1 MVNAQEFKKNDK
13 WTKLMFGV
21 LIFFGIATLFLGILK
36 INRSINENIFPK
48 IEQQPIT
55 KTNNQQKTPEELMT
69 IDTDGDGL
77 SDYQEMYVYGTSIY
91 LADTDSDGYSDKD
104 EVDNGY
110 DPNCPKGSDCLG
122 SNDKVINNKY
132 DNQENTID
140 YSQFTEPSINKTQSH
155 LTEDQKKQFNNLS
168 ATDLRQLLLESGE
181 IKKEDLDRIS
191 DDDLMAIFKDIINQ

>member
-110 DPNCPKGSDCLG
+110 DPNCPKGSDCRG
-122 SNDKVINNKY
+122 TTINAVSTSTTPTVINSDNKQ
-132 DNQENTID
+132 NPQGV
-140 YSQFTEPSINKTQSH
+140 TE
-155 LTEDQKKQFNNLS
+155 NNLNGLTS
-168 ATDLRQLLLESGE
+168 EQKDELKKLTPQQLRELLLSSGQ
-181 IKKEDLDRIS
+181 IKQEDLDKIS
-191 DDDLMAIFKDIINQ
+191 DEDLTATFEEMLK

>member
-1 MVNAQEFKKNDK
+1 MTNVQGFKTNDR

-55 KTNNQQKTPEELMT
+55 KTNNQQKTPEELMA

-110 DPNCPKGSDCLG
+110 DPNCPKGSDCRG
-122 SNDKVINNKY
+122 TDTIPTINNN
-132 DNQENTID
+132 DNNIQNNNDQISSKDKAQLEN
-140 YSQFTEPSINKTQSH
+140 
-155 LTEDQKKQFNNLS
+155 LTVEQIRD
-168 ATDLRQLLLESGE
+168 LLLSTGQISE
-181 IKKEDLDRIS
+181 EDLSQIS
-191 DDDLMAIFKDIINQ
+191 DEDLMASFKESLNQ